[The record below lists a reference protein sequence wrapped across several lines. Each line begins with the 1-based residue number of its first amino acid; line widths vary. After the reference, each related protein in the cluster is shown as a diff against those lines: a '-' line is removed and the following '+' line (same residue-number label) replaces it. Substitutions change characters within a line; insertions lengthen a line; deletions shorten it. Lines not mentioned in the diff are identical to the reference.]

1 MLSPLIIILYM
12 KLLSMDLDTFSLS
25 FDPEMLA
32 IKPFNKIIQRDKSK
46 GKIVA
51 IAELSYMWFFINSK
65 SDFLQIIDEDERS
78 ETIIEAIVGLPKGWK
93 PDAVVLDAMD
103 FYKKHSLTVTSRMLE
118 DAMSIID
125 NMSKWAKVAALHL
138 DEMIGD
144 KPKYDISKIQA
155 FIRDVPKMVATIKT
169 LEDEVL
175 KEKDTTDSHRG
186 SQEKAMMEDGE

>member
-1 MLSPLIIILYM
+1 MRLFT
-12 KLLSMDLDTFSLS
+12 MDMDTFALS
-25 FDPEMLA
+25 FEPEVLM
-32 IKPFNKIIQRDKSK
+32 IKQFNKIIQRDKSK
-46 GKIVA
+46 GKTIA
-51 IAELSYMWFFINSK
+51 MAELSYMWFFTNSK
-65 SDFLQIIDEDERS
+65 SDFLQIIDEEERS
-78 ETIIEAIVGLPKGWK
+78 ETIVEAIIGLPKGWK
-93 PDAVVLDAMD
+93 PDKVVLDAIE

-186 SQEKAMMEDGE
+186 SQEKSMLEDQE